1 MNELAR
7 LQNLMQQTYSG
18 KCFYG
23 DSITKVFSD
32 IDPAQAVWIPG
43 DGGNHSIWQIVLNMT
58 GWLNIIRER
67 LTSPVLV
74 NLSEELNYPSPPL
87 GTHDNWNA
95 TLDAFHAAHDGL
107 SEAIGV
113 LPETKLES
121 EVPGREYTFDVL
133 LHGAIHHNLYH
144 LGQIA
149 MIKSMYSRRA
159 VAA

>member
-32 IDPAQAVWIPG
+32 IDPAQAVWIPS
-43 DGGNHSIWQIVLNMT
+43 DGGNHSIWQIVLHMT

-74 NLSEELNYPSPPL
+74 NLSDELNYPAPPL

-95 TLDAFHAAHDGL
+95 TLDAFHAAHNGL
-107 SEAIGV
+107 SEAIGQF
-113 LPETKLES
+113 PEAKLES
-121 EVPGREYTFDVL
+121 QVPGRAYTFDVL

-149 MIKSMYSRRA
+149 LIKSMYSRRA
-159 VAA
+159 LAA